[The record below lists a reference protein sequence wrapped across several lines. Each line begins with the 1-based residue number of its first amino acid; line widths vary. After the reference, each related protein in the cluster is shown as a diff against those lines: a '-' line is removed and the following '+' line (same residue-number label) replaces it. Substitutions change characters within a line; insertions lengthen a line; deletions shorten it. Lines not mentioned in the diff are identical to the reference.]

1 MRSILAVMKKEL
13 KSIFTNKAILAQ
25 IILIPFLYV
34 FGFTMMM
41 TMMAPAEDT
50 QDVDKIS
57 GYFINIDGEVA
68 EVLGELGLKSGNA
81 EQLDSMKAKIESGDV
96 DVVVMFPDNFVES
109 LGTNVQDVQ
118 IWYDSSVQDSYMGFV
133 AVSEVLNSLNPQ
145 LFTINVNTDN
155 TYDLINENEALQE
168 MLAMIFPMYVLV
180 AVIIASQALAAE
192 SIAGDK
198 ERGFLNMILLAPVKR
213 YTIAVGKSL
222 SLLIVNAVSTITAFI
237 AVAISLPKF
246 SETLSGGAT
255 LSYAFADYIN
265 FFLMTISAT
274 TLLLSLI
281 LLISAVSSGVK
292 QASQSSGFV
301 MIIVMLCSLFMS
313 SGLDVVDEILNAGT
327 INAYI
332 PVWNAIICMQGVFK
346 QTLTADMAI
355 ITGIVNLILT
365 LLIIAGIAKM
375 FTSEKIVNNASN

>member
-68 EVLGELGLKSGNA
+68 EVLGELGLKSGKA
-81 EQLDSMKAKIESGDV
+81 EQLDSMKAQIESGDI

-109 LGTNVQDVQ
+109 LGTSVQDVQ
-118 IWYDSSVQDSYMGFV
+118 IWYDSSVQDSYVGFV
-133 AVSEVLNSLNPQ
+133 TVSEVLNSLNPK
-145 LFTINVNTDN
+145 LFTINANTDN

-168 MLAMIFPMYVLV
+168 MLAMIFPTYVLI

-222 SLLIVNAVSTITAFI
+222 SLLIVNAVSTITSFV

-246 SETLSGGAT
+246 SETLSESAT

-301 MIIVMLCSLFMS
+301 MIVVMLCSLFMS
-313 SGLDVVDEILNAGT
+313 SGMDVVDEILNAGT

-332 PVWNAIICMQGVFK
+332 PVWNAIIGMQGVFK
-346 QTLTADMAI
+346 QTLSTDMI
-355 ITGIVNLILT
+355 LITLIVNTAITVFVL
-365 LLIIAGIAKM
+365 GVIAKM
-375 FTSEKIVNNASN
+375 FTSEKIVNNSTN